1 MANKRKRY
9 NKGKRVDMRQ
19 GGRVALAKGNLPEA
33 EEGIFGNL
41 KNTVQTL
48 KKEKPPMTY
57 STPVDLTDPRPI
69 PTSDDAPRGG
79 KVVGGPRTPEEL
91 KQQEQL
97 GYVAGRTPTTSIPQ
111 VQAGN
116 IFPKVQQD
124 LREKVQEQIQ
134 TDREDTMT
142 DAQREAAERALQ
154 AAQGRGPGGQ
164 GGPWWRRAG
173 FNSRQ
178 EALTAGY
185 DPDTGQQ
192 TATATA
198 TETTTGARPGTE
210 SPTYANL
217 TEEQQQAAR
226 QRVQDAAEGVVP
238 EAAIIPEAVQ
248 VDTGVYTEEQLRPW
262 QKGGIGGTVLKN
274 DAGYTAKQIAEG
286 MTTDDPAFANY
297 TMSDVVKLMQEELKL
312 IGQPD
317 PNSPMA
323 ADTIKMEDVAD
334 VKAET
339 IEMPSQ
345 EQVATG
351 VSTKARQQQVG
362 DAAQMEAAQVTEA
375 PVIDAQTGQV
385 SPEAIAEMQNATL
398 TMAAEGVTVDQT
410 QASQAL
416 AENVVG
422 TLSPEAKAE
431 AAKVAGTDL
440 PRVLRAKKQLRR
452 SGLTEEQI
460 NLIGNDPEALED
472 ELMDYTEEQRG
483 MIAGLPEEALV
494 STQLNA
500 LLEGVENGEI
510 PAFARPAMAAVEQM
524 LAQRGMSASTVGRD
538 ALINAMIQSAIP
550 LAQSNAQ
557 SIKESVMQQRTIEA
571 QAEQVNAQM
580 RQQTALANADK
591 VFNMDMANFTAEQQT
606 ALGNSK
612 FLQTVALTDTSN
624 EQNAVLTNAANMAK
638 LDLAELDANT
648 RLQAQNAQTFLQMD
662 MANLNNR
669 QQAEIISAQQEQQR
683 LLSNQA
689 AENAARNANMA
700 SQNQRDQFVAS
711 LAQQVEMNNAA
722 RNDAMSTFNASQAN
736 AAEARRVG
744 IEADINKANAAMV
757 NDINKMNAQ
766 MDFNRQ
772 QWNAANAQA
781 VEMSNVEWRRKANL
795 ANTAA
800 QNEVNARN
808 AQNAFGLSSQAMS
821 FMWQELRDQA
831 EFDFKWADNE
841 ATRKTQLLATAIANE
856 GEAASK
862 WSTNLTSITNIIDR
876 VFGG

>member
-1 MANKRKRY
+1 MARKR
-9 NKGKRVDMRQ
+9 NIKKRQDYRQ
-19 GGRVALAKGNLPEA
+19 GGRVALARGRRPKDEEKVGLLQEPIEPAKQRPERISISQQQLGLDDKPVGSKTPA
-33 EEGIFGNL
+33 PI
-41 KNTVQTL
+41 TTDPTPV
-48 KKEKPPMTY
+48 EKP
-57 STPVDLTDPRPI
+57 RPQ
-69 PTSDDAPRGG
+69 TRDASISQPQ
-79 KVVGGPRTPEEL
+79 P
-91 KQQEQL
+91 QAEQPS
-97 GYVAGRTPTTSIPQ
+97 VEI
-111 VQAGN
+111 
-116 IFPKVQQD
+116 
-124 LREKVQEQIQ
+124 
-134 TDREDTMT
+134 DREDTMT
-142 DAQREAAERALQ
+142 DAQRDAAEKALQ
-154 AAQGRGPGGQ
+154 ASQGRGGGPAGQ
-164 GGPWWRRAG
+164 AGPWWRRAG
-173 FNSRQ
+173 FDSKE
-178 EALTAGY
+178 EAIAAGF
-185 DPDTGQQ
+185 DPNTGQQ
-192 TATATA
+192 TTT
-198 TETTTGARPGTE
+198 TETKTGARPGTE
-210 SPTYANL
+210 APTYSNL
-217 TEEQQQAAR
+217 TEAQQEEAR
-226 QRVQDAAEGVVP
+226 QRVKDAAEGKVP
-238 EAAIIPEAVQ
+238 DDAIIPDAVKT
-248 VDTGVYTEEQLRPW
+248 DEQ
-262 QKGGIGGTVLKN
+262 I
-274 DAGYTAKQIAEG
+274 DAE
-286 MTTDDPAFANY
+286 
-297 TMSDVVKLMQEELKL
+297 TMQM
-312 IGQPD
+312 G
-317 PNSPMA
+317 
-323 ADTIKMEDVAD
+323 DVAD
-334 VKAET
+334 VEAET
-339 IEMPSQ
+339 IGMPSQ

-351 VSTKARQQQVG
+351 VSTRARQQQVG

-375 PVIDAQTGQV
+375 PIIDAQTGQV

-398 TMAAEGVTVDQT
+398 TIAAEGVAVDQT
-410 QASQAL
+410 QASEAL

-452 SGLTEEQI
+452 AGLTEEQI
-460 NLIGNDPEALED
+460 NLIGNDPELLED
-472 ELMDYTEEQRG
+472 ELMNYTEAQRG

-500 LLEGVENGEI
+500 LLDGMESGEI
-510 PAFARPAMAAVEQM
+510 PAFARPAVAAVNEM
-524 LAQRGMSASTVGRD
+524 LMARGLDASTVGRD
-538 ALINAMIQSAIP
+538 ALFNAIIQSAVP

-606 ALGNSK
+606 ALSNSK

-669 QQAEIISAQQEQQR
+669 QQAEIVSAQQEQQR

-689 AENAARNANMA
+689 AENAARNANM
-700 SQNQRDQFVAS
+700 STQNQRDQFVAS
-711 LAQQVEMNNAA
+711 LAQQVEMNNVA

-757 NDINKMNAQ
+757 NDINRFNSQ
-766 MDFNRQ
+766 IDFNRQ

-781 VEMSNVEWRRKANL
+781 VEMSNIDWRRKANTI
-795 ANTAA
+795 NTAA
-800 QNEVNARN
+800 QNTVNQQN
-808 AQNAFGLSSQAMS
+808 AMNAFGLSSQAMS

-862 WSTNLTSITNIIDR
+862 WSSNLQSVTGIINKF
-876 VFGG
+876 FGG

>member
-1 MANKRKRY
+1 MARKRY
-9 NKGKRVDMRQ
+9 NKGNRLDMRQ
-19 GGRVALAKGNLPEA
+19 GGRVNMARGSRF
-33 EEGIFGNL
+33 EEKMVEDEIQQSPF
-41 KNTVQTL
+41 KPTKTL
-48 KKEKPPMTY
+48 KKERPPMI
-57 STPVDLTDPRPI
+57 SIGPDDKPKVTPVDLTDPRPIPTSDPIPDSDKGPYGNYTVGGGTSGLTGPRPI

-79 KVVGGPRTPEEL
+79 KVIEGARTPEEL
-91 KQQEQL
+91 KQQEML
-97 GYVAGRTPTTSIPQ
+97 SYVAGRTPTTSQQQQQQPQ
-111 VQAGN
+111 IEAG
-116 IFPKVQQD
+116 D
-124 LREKVQEQIQ
+124 IQ
-134 TDREDTMT
+134 TEMT
-142 DAQREAAERALQ
+142 PEEQRAAERALQ
-154 AAQGRGPGGQ
+154 AAQGRGKGPAGQ
-164 GGPWWRRAG
+164 AGPWWRRAG
-173 FNSRQ
+173 FNSKE
-178 EALTAGY
+178 EAIEAGF

-192 TATATA
+192 TTT

-226 QRVQDAAEGVVP
+226 QRVQDAAEGTVP
-238 EAAIIPEAVQ
+238 DAAIIPDAVKT
-248 VDTGVYTEEQLRPW
+248 DE
-262 QKGGIGGTVLKN
+262 
-274 DAGYTAKQIAEG
+274 QIAAE
-286 MTTDDPAFANY
+286 
-297 TMSDVVKLMQEELKL
+297 TMQ
-312 IGQPD
+312 
-317 PNSPMA
+317 
-323 ADTIKMEDVAD
+323 MEDIAD
-334 VKAET
+334 VEAET
-339 IEMPSQ
+339 IGMPSQ

-351 VSTKARQQQVG
+351 VSTRARQQQVG

-452 SGLTEEQI
+452 AGLTEEQI

-472 ELMDYTEEQRG
+472 ELMDYSEAERG

-494 STQLNA
+494 STQLNS
-500 LLEGVENGEI
+500 LLDGMESGEI
-510 PAFARPAMAAVEQM
+510 PAFARPAVAAVNEM
-524 LAQRGMSASTVGRD
+524 LMARGLDASTVGRD
-538 ALINAMIQSAIP
+538 ALFNAIIQSAVP

-591 VFNMDMANFTAEQQT
+591 VFNMDMANFTAEQQI

-669 QQAEIISAQQEQQR
+669 QQTEIISAQQEQQR

-700 SQNQRDQFVAS
+700 SQNQRDNFVAS

-757 NDINKMNAQ
+757 NDINRFNSQ

-781 VEMSNVEWRRKANL
+781 VEMSNIEWRRKANL

-862 WSTNLTSITNIIDR
+862 WSTNLTSITSIIDR